1 MTFIPRYYE
10 ISFKYF
16 ILKRLS
22 SYYFSKL
29 VPDLVN
35 IRMRISST

>member
-1 MTFIPRYYE
+1 MTFIPKYYK
-10 ISFKYF
+10 ILLKYF

-29 VPDLVN
+29 VPDLVG
-35 IRMRISST
+35 IRIRISSI